1 MADDASELRYR
12 TVVFSLKKELGYMV
26 ATAARI
32 RLLENETQELI
43 NWAEAIQHTDDTI
56 FHKAR
61 QLATRLGAHYRAD
74 GLTEIGFWAPELG
87 ADMVQPKNIYLEVF
101 TPKQPIAPT
110 KTSQKVI
117 FRRDYVELVKQGEYF
132 WAVVSGMQAGTRE
145 ALGSFYWLRYLDM
158 NSDEVRVIGDC
169 LAYSLPYG
177 VYAPAELYDMAG
189 LQRDRADLDYFFQ
202 GDADEPGII
211 RVQPPT
217 SILQLHINTASPN
230 GYLSGLTAIYRGIAE
245 KLKRSE
251 ALTPAEQCFVA
262 YDAVQLMPI
271 EPTVEY
277 RGEHELGH
285 GFFIL
290 QDDDMAEM
298 DADTEGIER
307 EAGDIKVTLK
317 KPDTQNWGYDI
328 VIFGCS
334 ATAPSVLETLRP
346 AELVEFIETLH
357 TFPAGPIQVIYDIV
371 YGHADNQA
379 IDLLNGRFLKG
390 PNMYGQDVNH
400 QNPTVRAILLEMQR
414 RKNNTGVDGI
424 RVDGAQDFK
433 FFNPLSGR
441 VEYDDNYLSD
451 MAEVLQQ
458 VGDHKRRPFSIFEDG
473 RPWPADGWEEI
484 STYRDIMEFKPDAFQ
499 WGPLI
504 FAHNTPTVRKFWD
517 KKWRRV
523 AEQMQVGA
531 NWITGC
537 GNHDTLR
544 RGTQVDPDLD
554 INWNLGDGLP
564 EVLNNAY
571 DNPAITLM
579 TYGFSP
585 GLPMDF
591 INCTMRAPWG
601 FLRNTDDRYGVKVVA
616 EEAGGFLDWQIIPE
630 TYDWPQLFPR
640 LKAMGFTKLGELRQF
655 VRGLYEAIAE
665 TDYDL
670 DEVAHLCQQFITADP
685 DSEVIQEAAQQ
696 RKSAQELKK
705 LNVPEKSAILT
716 QLDVGK
722 LKDFAKNFMED
733 AHEMCNVWLQAE
745 VLNPEQVAFN
755 LALRRFR
762 RAHPWLRDNLSN
774 LDRFNRISTDE
785 QTVFYG
791 LRTAP
796 ATDTTPHQIAM
807 VAHMGGDSL
816 VATLGDWLQIDLAEW
831 RVAIASPG
839 LALDASGAIP
849 RAFTLADSQAVL
861 LEHTP

>member
-1 MADDASELRYR
+1 
-12 TVVFSLKKELGYMV
+12 MV

-32 RLLENETQELI
+32 QILETETQALLD
-43 NWAEAIQHTDDTI
+43 WAEQVQQSDDTL
-56 FHKAR
+56 FNQAKT
-61 QLATRLGAHYRAD
+61 LATRLGAHYRDD

-87 ADMVQPKNIYLEVF
+87 ADMVQPKNIYLEIF
-101 TPKQPIAPT
+101 TPKKKIDPT
-110 KTSQKVI
+110 RANQKVI
-117 FRRDYVELVKQGEYF
+117 FRRDYIELHKQGEYF
-132 WAVVSGMQAGTRE
+132 WGVLSGMKPGTRDE
-145 ALGSFYWLRYLDM
+145 LGSFYWLRYLDM
-158 NSDEVRVIGDC
+158 NTDEVRVIGDC

-177 VYAPAELYDMAG
+177 VYAPAELYDIDS
-189 LQRDRADLDYFFQ
+189 LQRERADLDYFTQ
-202 GDADEPGII
+202 GDTSDDGVVQVHSPGN
-211 RVQPPT
+211 
-217 SILQLHINTASPN
+217 ILQLHVNTASPN
-230 GYLSGLTAIYRGIAE
+230 GYLSGLTAVYQGIAD
-245 KLKRSE
+245 KLK
-251 ALTPAEQCFVA
+251 AQTPLTPAEQNFIG
-262 YDAVQLMPI
+262 YDAVQLLPI

-277 RGEHELGH
+277 LGEHELGH

-290 QDDDMAEM
+290 REDDMGEM
-298 DADTEGIER
+298 DPETEEIER

-328 VIFGCS
+328 VIFGSS
-334 ATAPSVLETLRP
+334 ATNPSVLETLRP
-346 AELVEFIETLH
+346 DELVEFIATLH
-357 TFPAGPIQVIYDIV
+357 NFPTGPIQVIFDIV
-371 YGHADNQA
+371 YGHADNQGA
-379 IDLLNGRFLKG
+379 NLLNGRFLKG

-451 MAEVLQQ
+451 MAEVLQT
-458 VGDHKRRPFSIFEDG
+458 VGDGQRRLFAIFEDG
-473 RPWPADGWEEI
+473 RPWPAEGWEEI
-484 STYRDIMEFKPDAFQ
+484 STYRDIIEFKPDAFQ

-504 FAHNTPTVRKFWD
+504 FAHNTPSLRQFWD

-523 AEQMQVGA
+523 TEQMQVGA
-531 NWITGC
+531 GWITGC

-554 INWNLGDGLP
+554 INWNLGNGLP

-571 DNPAITLM
+571 DNAAIALM

-601 FLRNTDDRYGVKVVA
+601 FLRNTDDRYGVKVVS

-630 TYDWPQLFPR
+630 TYDWPELFPR

-655 VRGLYEAIAE
+655 VRGLYEAIEE

-670 DEVAHLCQQFITADP
+670 DEVAHLCRKFMGADA
-685 DSEVIQEAAQQ
+685 DADALAAEGQT
-696 RKSAQELKK
+696 RKSAQSLQK
-705 LNVPEKSAILT
+705 LNVPDKSAVLT

-722 LKDFAKNFMED
+722 LKEFAKSFMED
-733 AHEMCNVWLQAE
+733 THEMCNVWLQQDI
-745 VLNPEQVAFN
+745 LDPDQVAFN

-762 RAHPWLRDNLSN
+762 RANPWLHENLAA
-774 LDRFNRISTDE
+774 LDRFNRITTDE
-785 QTVFYG
+785 QTIFYG

-796 ATDTTPHQIAM
+796 TEPGQTSQHQVAM
-807 VAHMGGDSL
+807 VAHMGGDPL
-816 VATLGDWLQIDLAEW
+816 TITLGDWLQIDMAEW
-831 RVAIASPG
+831 RVAVMSPG
-839 LALDASGAIP
+839 VALEESGADFK
-849 RAFTLADSQAVL
+849 AFELKDSQAML
-861 LEHTP
+861 LERVKPIE